1 MAPWSAPPLSSR
13 TRAAIWRVDAFE
25 ARAGFLQRAGV
36 AFWPSATL
44 AQAVSSTLIAL
55 SGSWRPLM

>member
-1 MAPWSAPPLSSR
+1 MRASRRSTVRVQSSS
-13 TRAAIWRVDAFE
+13 T
-25 ARAGFLQRAGV
+25 AGV

-44 AQAVSSTLIAL
+44 AHAVSSTLTAL